1 MIPDSG
7 GVGKYRGGLSH
18 VRTVL
23 CLAEEALLQLRSD
36 KRRFLP
42 FGLQGGGKGSPSSN
56 ILNQGTD
63 QFLLPTMGTTD
74 MKKGDFIRHEMAS
87 GGGWGNPLERD
98 PEMVLSDILDEKV
111 TVEHALKFYG
121 VVFNR
126 ENKVIDLVATK
137 KQRQM
142 MNKN

>member
-1 MIPDSG
+1 
-7 GVGKYRGGLSH
+7 
-18 VRTVL
+18 
-23 CLAEEALLQLRSD
+23 
-36 KRRFLP
+36 
-42 FGLQGGGKGSPSSN
+42 
-56 ILNQGTD
+56 
-63 QFLLPTMGTTD
+63 

-87 GGGWGNPLERD
+87 GGGWANPLERD